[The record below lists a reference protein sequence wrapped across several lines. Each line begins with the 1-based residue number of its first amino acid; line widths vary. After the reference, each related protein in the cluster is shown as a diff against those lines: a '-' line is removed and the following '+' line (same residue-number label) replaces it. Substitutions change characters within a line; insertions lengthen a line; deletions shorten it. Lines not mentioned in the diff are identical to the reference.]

1 MFRSSFKKIEPVFEN
16 PQLPETSGGTDHR
29 PIRTLIV
36 QGGILTGLI
45 VALFSALLYGS
56 AILAPRIPFEWEVAL
71 AESLGVKPVEPKNLK
86 EQLWQKRLQN
96 LSDGLQAEMDL
107 PDGMSVTISYVDDA
121 QVNAYAYLGGNL
133 YVIDGLLKA
142 VETEN
147 ALAFVIAHEIAH
159 VKHRHVMKSLTGR
172 FVIAGTLAIL
182 FGESDTLSSIAGKT
196 GELFAMRYSRQN
208 EQEADM
214 EALDTI
220 AAYYGHVAG
229 LDDVARALTS
239 TVPESEQSPE
249 IFSTHPDTKRR
260 FEDLQAKAIEL
271 GYALEGDTKPI
282 KGAEGFMPQ
291 NQSPKSDNT
300 HAKTSPL
307 LGLQS
312 EPILQNQ

>member
-1 MFRSSFKKIEPVFEN
+1 MFRSSFKRIEPEFEN
-16 PQLPETSGGTDHR
+16 PRLPETSGSTDHR

-45 VALFSALLYGS
+45 IALFSALLYGS
-56 AILAPRIPFEWEVAL
+56 TVLAPRIPFEWEVAL
-71 AESLGVKPVEPKNLK
+71 AESIGVKPVEPKNLK
-86 EQLWQKRLQN
+86 EQLWQRRLQE
-96 LSDGLQAEMDL
+96 LSDGLQAEMGL
-107 PDGMSVTISYVDDA
+107 PEGMSVTISYVDNP

-142 VETEN
+142 VDTEN
-147 ALAFVIAHEIAH
+147 ALAFVVAHEIAH
-159 VKHRHVMKSLTGR
+159 VKHRHVMKSMTGR

-214 EALDTI
+214 EALDAI
-220 AAYYGHVAG
+220 AAYYGHVGG

-239 TVPESEQSPE
+239 TVPEDQQSPE

-260 FEDLQAKAIEL
+260 FEDLKAKAREL
-271 GYALEGDTKPI
+271 GYALEGETTPLKTPDGLI
-282 KGAEGFMPQ
+282 PQ
-291 NQSPKSDNT
+291 KQEPKSDDT
-300 HAKTSPL
+300 HSKISPL
-307 LGLQS
+307 IGLRA
-312 EPILQNQ
+312 EPVHQNQ